1 MNDALDFPT
10 VETVPMPAAEK
21 VLAAQDRKNV
31 DLQEVALAQFGDWRA
46 DVAAARKNLG
56 TLALD
61 LSIPARIADAKTL
74 RHRIINT
81 PRAEVRKVATAL
93 KSKLT
98 AVSKAVGAE
107 MDAAVAAYDEAETLI
122 TPQIEAAEWRI
133 EEERQRKEREEQQR
147 IEALKVA
154 VDGMLNPW
162 LDRCNAADMTADRA
176 ASGIAALGQI
186 AMPEQFADV
195 AAYWGERLSATSRA
209 MESRRLAL
217 AAAELEA
224 AQAKAR
230 AEQARIAGIQQRI
243 AEIRA
248 AATGHEKATA
258 ADLAEARIAVAALDV
273 SEANYA
279 EFTGLAEATQAATLA
294 ALDKLHGEAWDR
306 EEAEAQ
312 RRALMIAEAAK
323 MPRLPDER
331 VAQIMRDLARPLPL
345 TIPEE
350 STERQDS
357 QQVLKAEPATAD
369 ATDRDAPADASPSV
383 GSMGAGQAADAAPAG
398 DVVIHGGIHVEPNG
412 DQSRVSLVVSQPL
425 PAPTMTLGAINTHIA
440 PLKID
445 GAGLEALGFP
455 VAARVKGA
463 MLYHDTDRAAMVAAM
478 VTHLQGL

>member
-1 MNDALDFPT
+1 MSELLDFPT
-10 VETVPMPAAEK
+10 VETVPMPAAEP
-21 VLAAQDRKNV
+21 VPAAQDRKNV
-31 DLQEVALAQFGDWRA
+31 DLQEVALAQFGNWRT
-46 DVAAARKNLG
+46 DVAAARKNLS

-98 AVSKAVGAE
+98 AVSKAVGVE
-107 MDAAVAAYDEAETLI
+107 MDAAVAAYDDAESLI
-122 TPQIEAAEWRI
+122 TPQIEAAERRI

-147 IEALKVA
+147 IESLKLA
-154 VDGMLNPW
+154 VDGMLDPW

-186 AMPEQFADV
+186 TMPEQFADV
-195 AAYWGERLSATSRA
+195 AAYWAERVSATSRA

-258 ADLAEARIAVAALDV
+258 ADLAEARIAVAALDT
-273 SEANYA
+273 SEAVYG
-279 EFTGLAEATQAATLA
+279 EFAGLAEATQAATLA
-294 ALDKLHGEAWDR
+294 ALDKLHGEAWER
-306 EEAEAQ
+306 EEAAAAEVQ
-312 RRALMIAEAAK
+312 R
-323 MPRLPDER
+323 
-331 VAQIMRDLARPLPL
+331 VLAIPLPL

-350 STERQDS
+350 PESTEGQDS

-369 ATDRDAPADASPSV
+369 ATDRDVPANTSPSV

-398 DVVIHGGIHVEPNG
+398 GFVIVIPPESTMYAELSAPAAVEPG
-412 DQSRVSLVVSQPL
+412 TTLIRGEVGRVDCGIKIVE
-425 PAPTMTLGAINTHIA
+425 PAPEPTLTLGKLNEWLA
-440 PLKID
+440 PVKID
-445 GAGLEALGFP
+445 AAGLELLGFQP
-455 VAARVKGA
+455 VKVHTAKLYHEADKPAIVAALVK
-463 MLYHDTDRAAMVAAM
+463 
-478 VTHLQGL
+478 HLQGL